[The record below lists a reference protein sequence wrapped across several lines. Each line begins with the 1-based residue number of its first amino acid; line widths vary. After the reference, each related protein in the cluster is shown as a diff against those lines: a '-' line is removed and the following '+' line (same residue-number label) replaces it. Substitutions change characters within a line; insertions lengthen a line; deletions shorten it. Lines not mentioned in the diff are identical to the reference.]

1 MDLRNLNLISA
12 TLFHIL
18 MSYICHLDY
27 NSLIWSKLFGSA
39 FYFLAHLGA
48 KSTWSSK
55 PHVHSIEFYH
65 IFQVRNHLNNLYQ
78 Q

>member
-27 NSLIWSKLFGSA
+27 NSLIWSKLFSSA

-48 KSTWSSK
+48 KSTKQLSA
-55 PHVHSIEFYH
+55 V
-65 IFQVRNHLNNLYQ
+65 NHMFTP
-78 Q
+78 